1 MSAWSDY
8 RAGLLTDT
16 EYSRMCWEEEMRDR
30 DSADDYDEE
39 EENETDDRD

>member
-8 RAGLLTDT
+8 RAGLLTDA

-30 DSADDYDEE
+30 DSVDDYDEE
-39 EENETDDRD
+39 EAENDD